1 MKDWV
6 VVSEQHIPWN
16 VLEVEH
22 SVGPHFDPRLPLLG
36 LSQLLLVFQV
46 AENAF
51 TGPHKILELEDSGV
65 VMRQIFFRIPRRRPI
80 S

>member
-1 MKDWV
+1 MTWV
-6 VVSEQHIPWN
+6 AARSEHIPGD

-22 SVGPHFDPRLPLLG
+22 SVGPHFDPRVPLLG
-36 LSQLLLVFQV
+36 LSQLLLVFKV

-51 TGPHKILELEDSGV
+51 TGPHKILKLEDSGV
-65 VMRQIFFRIPRRRPI
+65 VMRQIFFRIPRRRPT